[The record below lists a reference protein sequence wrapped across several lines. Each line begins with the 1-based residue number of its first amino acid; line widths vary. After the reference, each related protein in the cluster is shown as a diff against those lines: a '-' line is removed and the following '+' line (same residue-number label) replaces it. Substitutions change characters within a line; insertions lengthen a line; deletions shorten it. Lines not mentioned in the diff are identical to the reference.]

1 MARRRSVDPT
11 VAIPT
16 ADEIPTVMVRN
27 GRAARSGDR
36 TIAELASEFGVH
48 PNGIYNWKKQLLD
61 GAASVF
67 EGGGGARACWERGV
81 SKSVVLL
88 TGDRG
93 FESCSLQQRVRLSR
107 DFIFVRQES
116 GIPRGCAG
124 LRSRRGRQSAVG
136 PANIAPTCGN
146 ISAGLYS
153 STVFPAMR
161 SPQLVGSNQ
170 SRKAGSQPRVGPRL
184 GLEMLVD
191 LASSG

>member
-67 EGGGGARACWERGV
+67 EGGGGARASWERGV

-93 FESCSLQQRVRLSR
+93 FESISLQRRVTCEPVSR
-107 DFIFVRQES
+107 VNSPSYVEK
-116 GIPRGCAG
+116 PRF
-124 LRSRRGRQSAVG
+124 
-136 PANIAPTCGN
+136 
-146 ISAGLYS
+146 SAG
-153 STVFPAMR
+153 V
-161 SPQLVGSNQ
+161 
-170 SRKAGSQPRVGPRL
+170 RVG
-184 GLEMLVD
+184 
-191 LASSG
+191 A